1 MLWLLWIMLQ
11 WTLVC
16 TYFFRTAISVPL
28 ILFILFVLGVFWV
41 FSWLHCA
48 AYGILV
54 SWPGIELWSTAG
66 KAPSLWITRKFT
78 SLFPLSLISFEH
90 MFSRRFANTL
100 VTWCKQFTHWKR
112 PRCWGRLRGGGEG
125 GDRGRDGWIV
135 MPMTQWIWPWANS
148 GRQRGTGRPGVLQ
161 SMGLQ
166 RVGHDWLTEQQER
179 VCWTT
184 RLSFLIF
191 WGLSMQFSIRA
202 EPVYITTK
210 RTQNFHMGS
219 WDASRWKIPQTREGF
234 FSLFHMSGNLSPL
247 REGGWFEW
255 WSLTLG
261 WWAEKLGWRI
271 QDSLYAR
278 FCYSLL
284 SESFPV
290 SRQFTA
296 HPISES
302 VELRPLHTARENPK

>member
-16 TYFFRTAISVPL
+16 RYFFRTAISVPL
-28 ILFILFVLGVFWV
+28 ILFILFVWGVFWF

-54 SWPGIELWSTAG
+54 AWPGIELWSTAG
-66 KAPSLWITRKFT
+66 KAPSLNHWITRKFT

-135 MPMTQWIWPWANS
+135 MPMTQWIWPWANP

-166 RVGHDWLTEQQER
+166 SRTRLID
-179 VCWTT
+179 WTT
-184 RLSFLIF
+184 R
-191 WGLSMQFSIRA
+191 
-202 EPVYITTK
+202 E
-210 RTQNFHMGS
+210 
-219 WDASRWKIPQTREGF
+219 
-234 FSLFHMSGNLSPL
+234 
-247 REGGWFEW
+247 
-255 WSLTLG
+255 
-261 WWAEKLGWRI
+261 
-271 QDSLYAR
+271 
-278 FCYSLL
+278 SLL
-284 SESFPV
+284 DHTIVFFNFLRALHAVFHKSWTSLHYHKKNTEFSHGILGCFTVKDPTDQGGFLLFISHV
-290 SRQFTA
+290 RKFKAFKGRGMMWVVKPHTWLMSREA
-296 HPISES
+296 GM
-302 VELRPLHTARENPK
+302 ENPRLLVPKILLFPAFRVLPCE